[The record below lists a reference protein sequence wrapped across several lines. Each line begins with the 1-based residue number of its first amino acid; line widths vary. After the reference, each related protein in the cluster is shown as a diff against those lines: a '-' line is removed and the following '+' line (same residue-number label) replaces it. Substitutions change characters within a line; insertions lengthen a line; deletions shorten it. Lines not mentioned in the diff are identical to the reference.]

1 MEWLKKTC
9 FLTWRKNHRKII
21 YCCLLRFVV
30 SSLESSRLGITDIF
44 LQREQ
49 SRFGFVVFLS
59 LFGTLLTFIESMEAM
74 YKYIMTFMLLMMSFI
89 MVQAFNESP
98 AVFQMVYFTLAVSLI
113 YLSERLV
120 VILGGV
126 AVVLTFILCSYWPEQ
141 FLLIQ
146 LHLKLQTS
154 QLVSDRNNRY
164 VGRHENWF

>member
-1 MEWLKKTC
+1 MVKKLV

-59 LFGTLLTFIESMEAM
+59 LYLEHFYFYKSMESM

-113 YLSERLV
+113 YLSDLV

-154 QLVSDRNNRY
+154 LAC
-164 VGRHENWF
+164 

>member
-1 MEWLKKTC
+1 MVKKLV

-59 LFGTLLTFIESMEAM
+59 LYLEHFYFYKSMESM

-154 QLVSDRNNRY
+154 QAC
-164 VGRHENWF
+164 